1 MRPDCVEVAPPTFDD
16 DLGLTQRVE
25 YFAIEQ
31 FISQATSLT
40 PIWRMTS
47 AMSCPCDIK
56 TSACRSFATIS
67 SGLCFFFGISVLLH
81 VKRHSSGRTT
91 FQGED
96 HRHVSLVMLA
106 FAMMAVIRHQ
116 ANVTAPKKTLPRLR
130 TKHS

>member
-1 MRPDCVEVAPPTFDD
+1 
-16 DLGLTQRVE
+16 
-25 YFAIEQ
+25 
-31 FISQATSLT
+31 
-40 PIWRMTS
+40 MTS

-96 HRHVSLVMLA
+96 HREAQPRYAASPKGREAKRRYDASLKGREA
-106 FAMMAVIRHQ
+106 KRRYNAS
-116 ANVTAPKKTLPRLR
+116 PKGREAKWQYDTSPKGRER
-130 TKHS
+130 KRRYN

>member
-1 MRPDCVEVAPPTFDD
+1 
-16 DLGLTQRVE
+16 
-25 YFAIEQ
+25 
-31 FISQATSLT
+31 
-40 PIWRMTS
+40 MTS

-96 HRHVSLVMLA
+96 QDEATKLLSGRLELPLDIAASVYAVVA
-106 FAMMAVIRHQ
+106 DKKEGFAKDGKFDLEGLK
-116 ANVTAPKKTLPRLR
+116 NVGVR
-130 TKHS
+130 